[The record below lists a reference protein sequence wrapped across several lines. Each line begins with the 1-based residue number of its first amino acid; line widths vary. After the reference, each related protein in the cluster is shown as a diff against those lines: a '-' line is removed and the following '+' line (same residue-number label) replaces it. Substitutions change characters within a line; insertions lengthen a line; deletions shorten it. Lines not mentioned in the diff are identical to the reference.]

1 MAAAAAAAEAVTGL
15 KPVPAPSAEA
25 EAAPPPLLL
34 PPPPPPPLPPLPPL
48 PLPPTAFLLEP
59 PHEELHAA
67 HDRAAHDRA
76 PHDARD
82 PREHRAP
89 RERLDPTL
97 TAGLHVLFVDD
108 EPSNRRL
115 GARMLDRIGC
125 SHEEAEDGSEVLPL
139 LREHAARGTPFDVL
153 LLDILMR
160 DVSGVEACAEA
171 RAAGFG
177 AVLAVALTGS
187 VGPRDVLR
195 YMQAGFDL
203 VLPKPFD
210 VRAMQRAI
218 LDGRALRAHAHAH
231 AHAHT
236 HAHTRSH
243 APARA
248 HAPRPLPLPAPLEDE
263 AAPSPSAAA
272 PSSTT
277 SPKAVAAERI
287 AAQQRARAATSPR
300 TSPRMGR

>member
-1 MAAAAAAAEAVTGL
+1 
-15 KPVPAPSAEA
+15 
-25 EAAPPPLLL
+25 
-34 PPPPPPPLPPLPPL
+34 
-48 PLPPTAFLLEP
+48 LEP

-67 HDRAAHDRA
+67 HDYAP
-76 PHDARD
+76 PHDVPRD
-82 PREHRAP
+82 PREHRVP
-89 RERLDPTL
+89 RERLDPSL

-125 SHEEAEDGSEVLPL
+125 SHEEAEDGSEVLPR

-231 AHAHT
+231 AHAHART
-236 HAHTRSH
+236 HAHAHTRSH
-243 APARA
+243 APSRA
-248 HAPRPLPLPAPLEDE
+248 HAPRPAPLPAPLDDE
-263 AAPSPSAAA
+263 APPSHTSPSAAA

-300 TSPRMGR
+300 GPGAHTAAAASPRTSPRMGR